1 MARRLAALVTAGGRG
16 SRLASLGEEKPL
28 VKVLDVRMV
37 DRAIAT
43 VRSLGAVEKLYISTS
58 HWAPRTEAYLQGMDV
73 EIVRTSGK
81 GYVEDLH
88 DIMSV
93 LIMPADMPLVRH
105 SSLERI
111 IEEYHRLGQP
121 SLTVTIDP
129 SVLRSLGLEV
139 THTEIMDGREVT
151 FCGVSVLDRKE
162 MLKDDYIA
170 GSYLFMSGEEFA
182 VNVNSPKDLD
192 VAETLL
198 KKRNG

>member
-1 MARRLAALVTAGGRG
+1 MTAGGRG

-28 VKVLDVRMV
+28 VHVLGARMV

-43 VRSLGAVEKLYISTS
+43 VQALGAVERTYVSTS
-58 HWAPRTEAYLQGMDV
+58 RWAPRTEAYLQGKGL
-73 EIVRTSGK
+73 ELVRTSGK

-88 DIMSV
+88 DIMSIIEEDDV
-93 LIMPADMPLVRH
+93 LIMPADMPLVRT

-111 IEEYHRLGQP
+111 VDEYRRLGQP

-129 SVLRSLGLEV
+129 SVVRSIGLEV
-139 THTEIMDGREVT
+139 THTEMMDGREVT
-151 FCGVSVLDRKE
+151 FCGVSVLERKE

-170 GSYLFMSGEEFA
+170 GSYMFMSGEEFA
-182 VNVNSPKDLD
+182 VNVNTPGDLE

-198 KKRNG
+198 RKRKDM

>member
-1 MARRLAALVTAGGRG
+1 M
-16 SRLASLGEEKPL
+16 SEEKPL
-28 VKVLDVRMV
+28 VHVLGKRMV

-43 VRSLGAVEKLYISTS
+43 VKELADVENVYISTS
-58 HWAPRTEAYLQGMDV
+58 HWAPRTEAYLQDKGL
-73 EIVRTSGK
+73 ELVRTAGR

-88 DIMSV
+88 DIMSIIEQDDV
-93 LIMPADMPLVRH
+93 LIMPADMPLVRA

-129 SVLRSLGLEV
+129 SVVRSLGLEV
-139 THTEIMDGREVT
+139 THTEMMDGREVT

-170 GSYLFMSGEEFA
+170 GSYIFMSGEEFV
-182 VNVNSPKDLD
+182 VNVNTPRDLD

-198 KKRNG
+198 KKRKD